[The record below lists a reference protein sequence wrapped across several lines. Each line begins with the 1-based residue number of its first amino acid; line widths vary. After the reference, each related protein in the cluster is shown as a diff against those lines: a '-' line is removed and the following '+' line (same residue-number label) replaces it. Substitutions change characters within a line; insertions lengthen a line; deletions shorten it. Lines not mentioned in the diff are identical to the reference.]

1 MHSVLPTL
9 YSFLFLW
16 LYIIRYV
23 FLSYIKCVTSCAIQ
37 AREEKK
43 CHYVYHFSLLMCMI
57 WCTHIQKAMSFSLTH
72 VLFFRRRKERG
83 KQEKKGKCQKKS
95 FRRRHL
101 FSAAAMVPS
110 VILYSETVMLF
121 ILVHYLWKY
130 KFTTQFLYRRFLF
143 LYSYII

>member
-1 MHSVLPTL
+1 MTL
-9 YSFLFLW
+9 YHSLCVFIIYKMC
-16 LYIIRYV
+16 YIVCYSGKR
-23 FLSYIKCVTSCAIQ
+23 
-37 AREEKK
+37 KK

-57 WCTHIQKAMSFSLTH
+57 WCTHIQKPWVSLSLMSCSSGEE
-72 VLFFRRRKERG
+72 RKGEAR
-83 KQEKKGKCQKKS
+83 KKRKCQKKS